1 MKSFTLIEADRYIA
15 VDGKGVWFKEED
27 WPFPDIEHLWAIQ
40 WRDDGTPD
48 GRGHIEYD
56 SADRQNDPATR
67 KNIERYIDAWQAEVD
82 KREAERIALEEQE
95 KKNAYSWSEAMRELE
110 EQMEAMELRHAKAL
124 NETQTKDKIAYDRL
138 QEQLREQ
145 EDRHA
150 SSLLEMMRDHDTQ
163 METVHKEIERQHE
176 ELFYGQDLVE
186 DQETSFESTNGLD
199 NITMFDGNVDSSL
212 FDEVISEDYFSDN
225 VDDEDTVVQST
236 FEEKEPEKSEF
247 SDVDLSI
254 LDSEFNLE
262 LLFDEDPEE
271 QVVAEIENLIA
282 EDESEVAQ
290 EEVKEE

>member
-1 MKSFTLIEADRYIA
+1 
-15 VDGKGVWFKEED
+15 
-27 WPFPDIEHLWAIQ
+27 
-40 WRDDGTPD
+40 
-48 GRGHIEYD
+48 
-56 SADRQNDPATR
+56 
-67 KNIERYIDAWQAEVD
+67 
-82 KREAERIALEEQE
+82 
-95 KKNAYSWSEAMRELE
+95 
-110 EQMEAMELRHAKAL
+110 
-124 NETQTKDKIAYDRL
+124 
-138 QEQLREQ
+138 
-145 EDRHA
+145 
-150 SSLLEMMRDHDTQ
+150 

-225 VDDEDTVVQST
+225 GDDEDTVVQST
-236 FEEKEPEKSEF
+236 FEEREPEKSEF

>member
-225 VDDEDTVVQST
+225 GDDEDTVVQST
-236 FEEKEPEKSEF
+236 FEEREPEKSEF

>member
-1 MKSFTLIEADRYIA
+1 M
-15 VDGKGVWFKEED
+15 
-27 WPFPDIEHLWAIQ
+27 Q
-40 WRDDGTPD
+40 TPSS
-48 GRGHIEYD
+48 R
-56 SADRQNDPATR
+56 
-67 KNIERYIDAWQAEVD
+67 
-82 KREAERIALEEQE
+82 AERIALEEQE
-95 KKNAYSWSEAMRELE
+95 KKNAYTWSEAMRELE

-225 VDDEDTVVQST
+225 GDDEDTVVQST
-236 FEEKEPEKSEF
+236 FEEREPEKSEF

>member
-67 KNIERYIDAWQAEVD
+67 KNIERYIDVWQAEVD

-225 VDDEDTVVQST
+225 GDDEDTVVQST
-236 FEEKEPEKSEF
+236 FEEREPEKSEF